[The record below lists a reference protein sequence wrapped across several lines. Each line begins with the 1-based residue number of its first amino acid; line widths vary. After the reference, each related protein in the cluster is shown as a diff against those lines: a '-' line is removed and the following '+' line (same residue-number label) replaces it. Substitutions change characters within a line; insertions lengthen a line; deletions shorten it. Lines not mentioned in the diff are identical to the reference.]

1 MARSIRKKRISETK
15 KELKQKYRSLGSSR
29 RDARRMAAANAPG
42 VYEAERE
49 KKLAENR
56 AKREARRASMASK
69 AKSKKAKGPGKTGLP
84 DVGGPVKVGGK
95 TYSSQ
100 AAANAAM
107 ERKKLKA
114 ESETTKRGLA
124 NMRARRSVG
133 IGETYERTEADGTK
147 RKMVKRKQEEDNK
160 AKHGGALAIMIAPVI
175 GKKMKAIKKGAH
187 GAKVKEAMYGAKMKK
202 AMYGAKMKKAEM
214 GAKLKEVPSDNK
226 GLSKLPKKVRNKMG
240 YMKNGGKVT
249 DPKKKP
255 APSNFIRQS
264 RKEAIKNIKA
274 FGKGKGRGTGLIL
287 SDAKSAKDA
296 YKGKKVDMVNNVA
309 KNPMPKKGPSL
320 IEKAQEAQKKSRKKM
335 MYGGAMKKAMYGAK
349 MKKKAMYGA
358 SMKKKAMYGAKMK
371 K

>member
-124 NMRARRSVG
+124 NMRAR
-133 IGETYERTEADGTK
+133 
-147 RKMVKRKQEEDNK
+147 
-160 AKHGGALAIMIAPVI
+160 
-175 GKKMKAIKKGAH
+175 
-187 GAKVKEAMYGAKMKK
+187 
-202 AMYGAKMKKAEM
+202 
-214 GAKLKEVPSDNK
+214 
-226 GLSKLPKKVRNKMG
+226 
-240 YMKNGGKVT
+240 
-249 DPKKKP
+249 
-255 APSNFIRQS
+255 
-264 RKEAIKNIKA
+264 
-274 FGKGKGRGTGLIL
+274 
-287 SDAKSAKDA
+287 
-296 YKGKKVDMVNNVA
+296 
-309 KNPMPKKGPSL
+309 
-320 IEKAQEAQKKSRKKM
+320 
-335 MYGGAMKKAMYGAK
+335 
-349 MKKKAMYGA
+349 
-358 SMKKKAMYGAKMK
+358 
-371 K
+371 